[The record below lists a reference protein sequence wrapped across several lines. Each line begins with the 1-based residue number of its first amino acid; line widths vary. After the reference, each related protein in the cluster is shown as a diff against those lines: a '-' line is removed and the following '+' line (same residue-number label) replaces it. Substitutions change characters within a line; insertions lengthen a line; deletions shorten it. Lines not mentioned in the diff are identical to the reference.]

1 MSLLSR
7 YPLGQFKVRTPF
19 ADKTNEDDGE
29 GAFFAQSRKA
39 LKKTQIISKPSAK
52 NLPSNKGNGSGRVT
66 PNLVI
71 STTSHP
77 GVSRVISES
86 GVLSPPLNSLL
97 HMHER
102 KVRRSSFP
110 KRRSLVELEDVG
122 SLSMSP
128 SSTALGGEFV
138 LLLRVRQ
145 KERSDLS
152 SLTLLPRPCLS
163 SSILPP
169 TRPCSTR
176 N

>member
-7 YPLGQFKVRTPF
+7 YPLGQSKVRTPF

-39 LKKTQIISKPSAK
+39 LKKTHTISKPSAK
-52 NLPSNKGNGSGRVT
+52 SLPSNKGNGSGRVS

-102 KVRRSSFP
+102 KVRRASFP

-122 SLSMSP
+122 SLSMST
-128 SSTALGGEFV
+128 SSNALDEIADAFKLDAEEEGEKREVSLSCCLGCAKKSALTAL
-138 LLLRVRQ
+138 L
-145 KERSDLS
+145 
-152 SLTLLPRPCLS
+152 
-163 SSILPP
+163 
-169 TRPCSTR
+169 
-176 N
+176 